1 MRGGAGLPVLDA
13 TRISKKN
20 QEYLMADEMLSYR
33 DAQRELRLTD
43 DELNDLVASGELR
56 GFRDGDEIR
65 FKRDDV
71 QSLKKSRETEPTII
85 LSETEADSFGSLS
98 DEEPIDLDAFSADE
112 TVLNIEGL
120 LEDESEGTT
129 PIPGSS
135 MLEEDDLQIGED
147 TVLDTEELDLGDDF
161 DLDDDTGSDTM
172 LAGGGARRVQMARK
186 ESHTA
191 MTVVLTLT
199 MLLMM
204 CPALILMNLMN
215 GPSGTFPEWIDQS
228 FLTALN
234 SAVEGVLGAF

>member
-1 MRGGAGLPVLDA
+1 
-13 TRISKKN
+13 
-20 QEYLMADEMLSYR
+20 MADEMLSYR

>member
-1 MRGGAGLPVLDA
+1 
-13 TRISKKN
+13 
-20 QEYLMADEMLSYR
+20 MADEMLSYR
-33 DAQRELRLTD
+33 EAQRELRLTD

-71 QSLKKSRETEPTII
+71 QSLKKSRETEPTIV
-85 LSETEADSFGSLS
+85 LSETEADSFGSLT

-135 MLEEDDLQIGED
+135 MLDEDDLQIGED

-161 DLDDDTGSDTM
+161 DLDDDTVGGRDTLIAGAGS
-172 LAGGGARRVQMARK
+172 RRVQMTRK

-199 MLLMM
+199 MLLML

-215 GPSGTFPEWIDQS
+215 GPSGTFPQWIDQS
-228 FLTALN
+228 FLTTLN
-234 SAVEGVLGAF
+234 GLVEGVLGAF